1 MVSGVCLQL
10 NHPSENQETL
20 LLKFILLVSKTST
33 HIRGGEKQKKKKERK
48 KKEFIRSQHLSEG
61 RGFVNSVCTE
71 ICTSMK
77 DFKYRGAEN
86 GSKIAT
92 KAAYAFGFINFIRL
106 AI

>member
-1 MVSGVCLQL
+1 M
-10 NHPSENQETL
+10 
-20 LLKFILLVSKTST
+20 LKFILLVTKTST
-33 HIRGGEKQKKKKERK
+33 HIREGKEQKKKTERK
-48 KKEFIRSQHLSEG
+48 KKGFIHSQHLSEG

-77 DFKYRGAEN
+77 DFKYGGAEN